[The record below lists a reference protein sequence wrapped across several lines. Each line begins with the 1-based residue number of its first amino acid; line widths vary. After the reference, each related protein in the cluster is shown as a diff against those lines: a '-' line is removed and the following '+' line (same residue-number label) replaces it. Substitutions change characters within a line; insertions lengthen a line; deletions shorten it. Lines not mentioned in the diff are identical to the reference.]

1 MADAAPIP
9 AFEDLRTDRSV
20 TVHSFEPI
28 VFEADPFPDPVHAAA
43 RHGLAGRFLEIA
55 EKETEA
61 DPHALLLHFLV
72 FFGNAVC
79 PQEKGVDGP
88 VFIVNGTVHRPI
100 QNALFIGK
108 SSKAR
113 KGTAKDQVRRPFLEL
128 EDPWVSRFCSGL
140 STGEGLIQEVRDPV
154 VSKKPLYEG
163 KGRTKKVIGYEDV
176 ETDAGAPD
184 PRAMVIEPEFGR
196 VLQVMSRERNTLS
209 AVLREAWD
217 CARTLRVMTRVSPVT
232 ATNASVSV
240 IGHVTAQELFS
251 LLSTVD
257 QANGFANRFLF
268 CAVKRSRE
276 LPEGG
281 FIDPGALRVFSV
293 DLRERLDRAR
303 GVRLMQRT
311 AEARAHWRRIYSAL
325 SQERDGLL
333 GALTA
338 RAEAHV
344 LRLSMIYALADGSE
358 KITVDHQLAAC
369 ALWDYCERST
379 RFVFGT
385 AGLGDPTADEI
396 HRALGSAPEGMTRSE
411 IRDLFN
417 RNLDAAAISRALAIL
432 QQAALARGFK
442 VKTSHPR
449 PIEIW
454 FSARYVNDHYDFT
467 TLLAKR
473 GWKSASPVGVV

>member
-1 MADAAPIP
+1 MADAVPE
-9 AFEDLRTDRSV
+9 FDMLRQRGKDETV
-20 TVHSFEPI
+20 VHSLEP
-28 VFEADPFPDPVHAAA
+28 VGFEAVPFPEPAHPAA
-43 RHGLAGRFLEIA
+43 RHGLVGRFLEFT
-55 EKETEA
+55 EDQTEA
-61 DPHALLLHFLV
+61 DPHALLSHFLA

-79 PQEKGVDGP
+79 PRESNGDGP
-88 VFIVNGTVHRPI
+88 FFSVNGTRHRPV
-100 QNALFIGK
+100 QNHLLIGK

-113 KGTAKDQVRRPFLEL
+113 KGTAKDLVLRPFLEL

-154 VSKKPLYEG
+154 VMKKPIYEG
-163 KGRTKKVIGYEDV
+163 KGSAKKIVGYEDV

-184 PRAMVIEPEFGR
+184 RRAMVIEPEFGR

-217 CARTLRVMTRVSPVT
+217 CARVLRVMTRVSPIT
-232 ATNASVSV
+232 ATGASVSV
-240 IGHVTAQELFS
+240 LGHITAQELFS

-257 QANGFANRFLF
+257 QANGFANRFLPF
-268 CAVKRSRE
+268 AVRRSRE

-281 FIDPGALRVFSV
+281 YVDPRALRVFAV
-293 DLRERLDRAR
+293 DLRDRLERAR
-303 GVRLMQRT
+303 AVREMRRT
-311 AEARAHWRRIYSAL
+311 PEAREHWRRIYSEL
-325 SQERDGLL
+325 SQEKEGLL

-344 LRLSMIYALADGSE
+344 LRLSMIYALMDGSE

-369 ALWDYCERST
+369 AVWDYCERST

-396 HRALGSAPEGMTRSE
+396 HRSLGSAPEGMTRSE

-417 RNLDAAAISRALAIL
+417 RNLDAASISRALAIL
-432 QQAALARGFK
+432 HQSDLARGFK
-442 VKTSHPR
+442 VKTEKPR
-449 PIEIW
+449 PIELW
-454 FSARYVNDHYDFT
+454 FSTRYVNDLYDLT
-467 TLLAKR
+467 TLLGKR
-473 GWKSASPVGVV
+473 GWKVASPMAVA